1 MHRSTRIWD
10 VAQKQQFK
18 GPRYAKETYLL
29 ILKHLKRQ
37 KPVGTPSKMEAP
49 VGIIFALPYKTLL
62 KEIEEDT
69 NE

>member
-1 MHRSTRIWD
+1 M
-10 VAQKQQFK
+10 
-18 GPRYAKETYLL
+18 L